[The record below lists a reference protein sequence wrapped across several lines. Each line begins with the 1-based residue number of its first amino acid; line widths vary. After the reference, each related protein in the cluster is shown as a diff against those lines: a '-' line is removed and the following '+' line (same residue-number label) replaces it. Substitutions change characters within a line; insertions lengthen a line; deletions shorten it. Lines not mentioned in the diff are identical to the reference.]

1 MVTSGGSF
9 AGRQGRAGV
18 CRRCRRPRAPGLAR
32 HVSWPTGDRGVWD
45 GIRAPC
51 DPAGYGRLAA
61 APGLD
66 PVADPPRDVFLAGLS
81 TVSTYGLAWGLVLR
95 HSRGADREAFLDICR
110 MEALVNRLA
119 RRIFRAAAHYYRGQ
133 SAVETV
139 RLCLG
144 DAGRPMFRS
153 FVSLSSSPVV
163 AARFALDRKGFRGGT
178 KVAVAMDAREARKL
192 GIAPAMYSLASDVL
206 QLRRSAES
214 TGRTFPMGFADELQA
229 HFHGRW
235 PPGSELALVAILATP
250 PLEPAERRQLERTG
264 LPVLDPGILFQ
275 KA

>member
-1 MVTSGGSF
+1 V
-9 AGRQGRAGV
+9 GRHARVVRPRGIRQACGRAG
-18 CRRCRRPRAPGLAR
+18 PG
-32 HVSWPTGDRGVWD
+32 
-45 GIRAPC
+45 
-51 DPAGYGRLAA
+51 
-61 APGLD
+61 

-119 RRIFRAAAHYYRGQ
+119 LRTFRSAAHYYRGQ

-163 AARFALDRKGFRGGT
+163 AARFALDREGFRNGT
-178 KVAVAMDAREARKL
+178 KVVIAMDAREARKL
-192 GIAPAMYSLASDVL
+192 GTAPAMYSLASDAL
-206 QLRRSAES
+206 QLRRPAES
-214 TGRTFPMGFADELQA
+214 TGRTFPMRFAHELQA

-235 PPGSELALVAILATP
+235 PPGSELAPAAILAML
-250 PLEPAERRQLERTG
+250 PLEPGERRQLEGTG
-264 LPVLDPGILFQ
+264 LPVLDPEILSQ
-275 KA
+275 RA